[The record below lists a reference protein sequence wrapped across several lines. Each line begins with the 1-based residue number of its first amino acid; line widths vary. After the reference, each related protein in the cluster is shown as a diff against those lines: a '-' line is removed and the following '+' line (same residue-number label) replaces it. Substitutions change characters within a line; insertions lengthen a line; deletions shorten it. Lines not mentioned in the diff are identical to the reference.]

1 MSRLFKVFLIVFF
14 LVLWPKISQ
23 AVTLNLIEENSDKIL
38 KSWDLDIALDK
49 PVASLV
55 VFESLSI
62 TELTRQALFG
72 EVKENFSSLLVP
84 TSASALKD
92 VLKAVNQPPRSAK
105 LIVENNR
112 ATDFDPGQTGRS
124 VDLRQLKKILNEN
137 TTIVSL
143 PVFSSQ
149 PNVSLADINYLG
161 IKELV
166 ATGESNFSGSP
177 SNRIHNIQAGAS
189 KYNGLIIKQGKEF
202 SFNKYLGDVDAANGF
217 LPELVIKRNGVVPEF
232 GGGLCQV
239 SSTVFRVAMNAGLP
253 ITARRNHS
261 FAVSYYTPQGTDATI
276 YPGSQD
282 LKFIND
288 LSSAI
293 LIRTR
298 IEAKKLF
305 FDFYGTK
312 DRREVVFDGPAQ
324 YDKKS
329 DGSLKA
335 IWTRRVSL
343 NGNTTEQVFKS
354 SYLSPALFKREEVA
368 QASTPNPEA
377 ENVQGANTSN
387 VADFN
392 SQKELKPS
400 QPNN

>member
-1 MSRLFKVFLIVFF
+1 MLRLFKILLIFFFLI
-14 LVLWPKISQ
+14 LLPRISQ

-38 KSWDLDIALDK
+38 KSWDLNIAFEK
-49 PVASLV
+49 PSVSSV

-62 TELTRQALFG
+62 TELTRQAIFG
-72 EVKENFSSLLVP
+72 EVKENSSLLLAPSSV
-84 TSASALKD
+84 SALED
-92 VLKAVNQPPRSAK
+92 ILKTVNQPPRSAK

-124 VDLRQLKKILNEN
+124 LDLRQLKKILNEN
-137 TTIVSL
+137 TTPVLL

-166 ATGESNFSGSP
+166 ATGESNFAGSP
-177 SNRIHNIQAGAS
+177 SNRIHNIKAGIS

-217 LPELVIKRNGVVPEF
+217 LPELVIKRDGLVPEF

-239 SSTVFRVAMNAGLP
+239 SSTVFRAAMNAGLP
-253 ITARRNHS
+253 VTARRNHS

-293 LIRTR
+293 LIKTR
-298 IEAKKLF
+298 IEGKKLF

-312 DRREVVFDGPAQ
+312 DRREIVFDGPAQ

-354 SYLSPALFKREEVA
+354 SYLPPALFKREEFV

-377 ENVQGANTSN
+377 GNVQGANTSD

-392 SQKELKPS
+392 SQEELNLNQPS
-400 QPNN
+400 N